1 MARIDERTFKQYTDG
16 RDRMT
21 AVDYQRDREIFRMGI
36 NDLEDKYEVVEGIQ
50 TQYTNVNSALN
61 TGLQRLETTSQTL
74 QSEVARA
81 TSTLES
87 ISIEAREIV
96 TDIDSRLLTVL
107 SQVSVVNGQLYW
119 NGSPINPGQPID
131 PGPTNPGPTD
141 PGTGNPPVDPPIS
154 TGTFGLIGKW
164 FDDIMSGQTVY
175 STHYPGSSI
184 RATITGTTKIGGLFQ
199 YTGAGWTEPPIV
211 AIRTRVNG
219 GAFSGWTK
227 KVLNADTLDLA
238 TSLTAGSS
246 YEIEFVFDGWN
257 QTDNLWGNQRKFT
270 FKGFSVDSGATV
282 TYNNTQKNILVVG
295 DSITA
300 GTKSASNTDLAAGS
314 SAVLS
319 FSRFLAD
326 RLGVNLF
333 RSAFPGTKVI
343 DTFTRQNVLQVT
355 NGRNV
360 PNYSIHTIIIEMGT
374 NDYQKTSAEFISN
387 YQLIIDAL
395 RTIYP
400 TQRIYI
406 VGLFEA
412 QVGIRRNE
420 ELAALAASNQRV
432 THIDT
437 AALTGVVYTDGLHPD
452 GTGGLAISNY
462 IYPKLVADGWETG
475 GGQAV
480 PEPPPGSNIPDGNL
494 WVLGGQPASFNPL
507 PAGWISIPFPGSY
520 GGPTNRFRVT
530 FKGRSAKGGKVTV
543 YTEYKNDFG
552 EHVTQLTNTLT
563 SYSYEFTCT
572 YTGDGNFFFF
582 KRNNFDADSD
592 SDIILQDISIVKI

>member
-50 TQYTNVNSALN
+50 SQYTNVNSALN

-141 PGTGNPPVDPPIS
+141 PGTGNPPVEPPVS

-360 PNYSIHTIIIEMGT
+360 PNYNIHTIIIEMGT
-374 NDYQKTSAEFISN
+374 NDYQKTSSEFISN

-395 RTIYP
+395 RTVYP

-462 IYPKLVADGWETG
+462 LYPKLIADGWETG

-494 WVLGGQPASFNPL
+494 WVLGGQPTSFSPL

-530 FKGRSAKGGKVTV
+530 FKGRSAKGGKVVV
-543 YTEYKNDFG
+543 YTEYKNDFN
-552 EHVTQLTNTLT
+552 EQVTQLTNTLT
-563 SYSYEFTCT
+563 EYFYEFTCT